1 MTVDHAE
8 VCKKMI
14 AFIKDNLVAEGVNLD
29 KDASLTAL
37 GLDSFSL
44 IEILLFVER
53 NFNTIVPI
61 EDLNREKTET
71 VHAIST
77 EVIHYMDK

>member
-1 MTVDHAE
+1 MATDHAE
-8 VCKKMI
+8 VCAKMI
-14 AFIKDNLVAEGVNLD
+14 VFIKENLIAEGVDLETD
-29 KDASLTAL
+29 SSLTAL

-53 NFNTIVPI
+53 NFETVVPI

-71 VHAIST
+71 VTAIST
-77 EVIHYMDK
+77 EVIHYMNK

>member
-1 MTVDHAE
+1 MNADHTE
-8 VCKKMI
+8 VCTKMI
-14 AFIKDNLVAEGVNLD
+14 DFIKENLVAEGVELD
-29 KDASLTAL
+29 KDSSLTAL

-71 VHAIST
+71 VNAIST
-77 EVIHYMDK
+77 EVMHYMGK

>member
-1 MTVDHAE
+1 MHVDHAQ
-8 VCKKMI
+8 VCVKI
-14 AFIKDNLVAEGVNLD
+14 IDFIKENLVAEDVELN
-29 KDASLTAL
+29 KDSSLTAL

-53 NFNTIVPI
+53 NFNTVVPI

-71 VHAIST
+71 VDAISA
-77 EVIHYMDK
+77 EVIHYMGK